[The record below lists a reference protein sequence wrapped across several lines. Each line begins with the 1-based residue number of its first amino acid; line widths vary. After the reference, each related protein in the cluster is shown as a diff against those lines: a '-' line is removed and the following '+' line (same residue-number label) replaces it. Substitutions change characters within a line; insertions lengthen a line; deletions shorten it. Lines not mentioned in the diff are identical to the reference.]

1 MATLTRNSA
10 DKSQLKLN
18 GTVVIQAANG
28 EGEAILEEMIKFS
41 KGEKYTVPTKLN
53 YVPKSKCWTNYKEK
67 IVLFNIAENKSSAV
81 ELVKNYLTGEQA
93 KKAKTDVSATP
104 LAGVLTTDNGTPLSL
119 DKQPDEIE
127 GTIKALKIDKK

>member
-18 GTVVIQAANG
+18 GTVVIQTANG

-41 KGEKYTVPTKLN
+41 KGETYTVPTKLN
-53 YVPKSKCWTNYKEK
+53 YVAKSKCWTNHKGK
-67 IVLFNIAENKSSAV
+67 IVLFNIAENEASAV

-93 KKAKTDVSATP
+93 KKAKTDVSAAP

-119 DKQPDEIE
+119 DKKPEEAE
-127 GTIKALKIDKK
+127 GTTKALKVDKK

>member
-1 MATLTRNSA
+1 MATLTRNST

-18 GTVVIQAANG
+18 GTAVVQAANG

-41 KGEKYTVPTKLN
+41 KGEKYTIPTKLN
-53 YVPKSKCWTNYKEK
+53 YTPNSKCWTNHKGK
-67 IVLFNIAENKSSAV
+67 IVLFNIAENETLAV

-119 DKQPDEIE
+119 DKQPEEAE
-127 GTIKALKIDKK
+127 GTTKALKVDKK